1 MRSTFYVALAFAI
14 VTRSSA
20 SAELPNPDETG
31 LLSDTYTKR
40 SLRVAGQEVARGGQG
55 DEFVKVIV
63 QSTVVH
69 LQFGRADHINSAR
82 AYAHNVKQKTNAN
95 PVH

>member
-31 LLSDTYTKR
+31 LLSDTYRYTKR

-82 AYAHNVKQKTNAN
+82 AYAPNVK
-95 PVH
+95 